1 MSTTAADLND
11 LPYADGDFYA
21 FEQLLSDKERDRLA
35 EIREFLA
42 REVRP
47 IAVDFWNRG
56 EFPMELIP
64 KLADIDLVS
73 PVRRQGH

>member
-1 MSTTAADLND
+1 MSTTADPG

-21 FEQLLSDKERDRLA
+21 FEQLLSAKEQDRLA

-47 IAVDFWNRG
+47 IAVDCWTRG
-56 EFPMELIP
+56 EFPMSTP
-64 KLADIDLVS
+64 
-73 PVRRQGH
+73 R